1 MTPVIADINEN
12 AYQPYMSEQITFQQA
27 VERGMGPVR
36 EFMLRQTRQKDLALF
51 INMSGDDRP
60 DSLDQ
65 VSSRALIPA
74 FIISELKTAFQM
86 GFMLFIP
93 FLVIDMVVA
102 STLDVHGNDDAAAGN
117 DFTAFQDTA
126 FYYGRRLEPGGTIS
140 CHRVQVRGCNMGQYQ
155 VLDIATDALYTIIIV
170 SMPMLGLAL
179 LVGLIVSIF
188 QAATQIQEPTLTFI
202 PKILAVF
209 FSLLVFGSWML
220 STIMDFTIR
229 LFSSINKIMY

>member
-1 MTPVIADINEN
+1 
-12 AYQPYMSEQITFQQA
+12 
-27 VERGMGPVR
+27 
-36 EFMLRQTRQKDLALF
+36 
-51 INMSGDDRP
+51 
-60 DSLDQ
+60 
-65 VSSRALIPA
+65 
-74 FIISELKTAFQM
+74 
-86 GFMLFIP
+86 
-93 FLVIDMVVA
+93 
-102 STLDVHGNDDAAAGN
+102 
-117 DFTAFQDTA
+117 
-126 FYYGRRLEPGGTIS
+126 
-140 CHRVQVRGCNMGQYQ
+140 MGQYQ

-170 SMPMLGLAL
+170 SIPMLGLAL

>member
-1 MTPVIADINEN
+1 
-12 AYQPYMSEQITFQQA
+12 
-27 VERGMGPVR
+27 
-36 EFMLRQTRQKDLALF
+36 
-51 INMSGDDRP
+51 
-60 DSLDQ
+60 
-65 VSSRALIPA
+65 
-74 FIISELKTAFQM
+74 
-86 GFMLFIP
+86 
-93 FLVIDMVVA
+93 
-102 STLDVHGNDDAAAGN
+102 
-117 DFTAFQDTA
+117 
-126 FYYGRRLEPGGTIS
+126 
-140 CHRVQVRGCNMGQYQ
+140 MGQYQ